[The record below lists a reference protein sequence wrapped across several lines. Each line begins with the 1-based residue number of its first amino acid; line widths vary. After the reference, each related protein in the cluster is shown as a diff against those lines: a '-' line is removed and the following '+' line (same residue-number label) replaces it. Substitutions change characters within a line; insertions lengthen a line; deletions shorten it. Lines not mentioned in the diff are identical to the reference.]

1 MFVIIII
8 KVSATH
14 LNKHK
19 TLLQGE
25 TTMKKNVSRSIFT
38 TFRILGSAWFSF
50 LVSIVPL
57 YIWRSTHIDDKFAE
71 NIIMSVIAVLF
82 GFLFVMV
89 FQMKDEQLHR
99 YSKRDNFVTSVGGV
113 GTYMLLCILLYLPT
127 KNNFLIAVLGTNLI
141 ATGEDGY
148 PTFFAMFASTLVFR
162 VIYFIAIFVGTKIA
176 YRRQSRLLKEL
187 INNK

>member
-1 MFVIIII
+1 
-8 KVSATH
+8 
-14 LNKHK
+14 
-19 TLLQGE
+19 
-25 TTMKKNVSRSIFT
+25 MKKNVLRSFFT
-38 TFRILGSAWFSF
+38 TFRILGSAWLSF

-57 YIWRSTHIDDKFAE
+57 YIWRSTHIDDKFGE

-99 YSKRDNFVTSVGGV
+99 HSKRDNFVTSVGGV
-113 GTYMLLCILLYLPT
+113 GAYMLLCILLYLPT
-127 KNNFLIAVLGTNLI
+127 KNNFLIAVLGTNLSYLI

-148 PTFFAMFASTLVFR
+148 PTFFAMFASTLVFG

-187 INNK
+187 IDKK